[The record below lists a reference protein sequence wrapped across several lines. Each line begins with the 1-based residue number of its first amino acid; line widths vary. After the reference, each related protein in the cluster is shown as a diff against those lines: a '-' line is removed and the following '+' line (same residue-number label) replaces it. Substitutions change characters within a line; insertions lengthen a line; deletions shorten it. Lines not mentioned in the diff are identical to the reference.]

1 MDIRMRIFIGII
13 MVLAFIYVCTA
24 IKRRV
29 IDIRHALVWLVVCI
43 LLLILDIFPALLEGI
58 SKLLGFAL
66 PVNMLFFLGFLLAIV
81 IIFGLSAKV
90 SKLNEQVKQMTQ
102 DLALLKN
109 ELEEKTKS

>member
-13 MVLAFIYVCTA
+13 MVLAFLYVCTA

-43 LLLILDIFPALLEGI
+43 LLLILDIFPSLLEGI
-58 SKLLGFAL
+58 SRLLGFAL

>member
-1 MDIRMRIFIGII
+1 MDLRMRIFIGII
-13 MVLAFIYVCTA
+13 MVLAFLYVCTA
-24 IKRRV
+24 IKKRV

-58 SKLLGFAL
+58 SRFLGFAL
-66 PVNMLFFLGFLLAIV
+66 PVNMLFFLGFLLAII

-109 ELEEKTKS
+109 ELEEKTKP

>member
-1 MDIRMRIFIGII
+1 MDVRMRIFIGII
-13 MVLAFIYVCTA
+13 MVLAFLYVCTA

-43 LLLILDIFPALLEGI
+43 LLLILDIFPSLLEGI
-58 SKLLGFAL
+58 SRLLGFAL